1 LQGRKKSGK
10 SRFDEEKAAINLQL
24 RSKHSCDTKKSNS
37 PGAKKPRPPGAK
49 KPPFRPP
56 AQRKLA
62 KADASYSISSLES
75 TGGARWN
82 FAQLFRTSLKHRF
95 LLHVS
100 QRLRSPVGYFGGGC
114 GSCGW

>member
-37 PGAKKPRPPGAK
+37 PGAN

-56 AQRKLA
+56 AQRKLPG
-62 KADASYSISSLES
+62 K
-75 TGGARWN
+75 G
-82 FAQLFRTSLKHRF
+82 
-95 LLHVS
+95 
-100 QRLRSPVGYFGGGC
+100 
-114 GSCGW
+114 

>member
-24 RSKHSCDTKKSNS
+24 RSKHSCGAGTSQQAKPSDTKKSNS

-56 AQRKLA
+56 AQRKLPG
-62 KADASYSISSLES
+62 K
-75 TGGARWN
+75 G
-82 FAQLFRTSLKHRF
+82 
-95 LLHVS
+95 
-100 QRLRSPVGYFGGGC
+100 
-114 GSCGW
+114 